1 MQVFMT
7 KSGQK
12 HSRLNSCKHKRR
24 DYWITT
30 GRISRFCSSIVPLH
44 CSLAVAGR
52 LKARS
57 CAERKGPRDVATSE
71 LLKSARL
78 VKKRTRHS
86 EQPTTRN
93 LHLNDNGML
102 LSMLSGLLLALKSIS
117 TTFDA
122 SGSCLFTSNP
132 SRLLACI
139 HPRSIAC
146 YLAVNQERTL
156 ARREGG
162 QAAFV
167 VSFDQG
173 ILLAQ
178 GD

>member
-102 LSMLSGLLLALKSIS
+102 QSMLSGLLLALSSIS
-117 TTFDA
+117 TT
-122 SGSCLFTSNP
+122 SRRVRICLFTSN
-132 SRLLACI
+132 SISISTSGLHSSLVNRLL
-139 HPRSIAC
+139 HRSQPRKDS
-146 YLAVNQERTL
+146 RPK
-156 ARREGG
+156 RRRPSC
-162 QAAFV
+162 FRD
-167 VSFDQG
+167 F
-173 ILLAQ
+173 I
-178 GD
+178 